1 VDELEHGTP
10 VLANLL
16 ACAPDANVFAIKP
29 HLDRETAID
38 LARTFPIK
46 VISASWGF
54 DLYDETVFPG
64 GTGGLLT
71 LKSRILKAIRDG
83 ITFVAAAGN
92 GGMDFP
98 AIHPRVLAVS
108 GVAVAANDGRGIW
121 SGASS
126 FRHPTIY
133 PTRNVPDVCGVA
145 SPILLPY
152 PPCEAGPAGCWDI
165 GGGTSFATPQI
176 AGICALLLQKNPALT
191 PAQIR
196 DVLYNNSGDVIGG
209 STVDRPPKMPK
220 KTAIGGKDDATGGGL
235 VDALKAW
242 LVV

>member
-1 VDELEHGTP
+1 LLSSTP
-10 VLANLL
+10 VSTRIPISL
-16 ACAPDANVFAIKP
+16 APDADVFAIKP
-29 HLDRETAID
+29 HMNNETAID

-54 DLYDETVFPG
+54 DLYDETVFPSG
-64 GTGGLLT
+64 PDGLST

-92 GGMDFP
+92 GEMQFP

-108 GVAVAANDGRGIW
+108 GVAVDANDGRGIW

-126 FRHPTIY
+126 FQHPTIY
-133 PTRNVPDVCGVA
+133 STRNVPDVCGVA

-152 PPCEAGPAGCWDI
+152 PPCETGPAGCWDVRA
-165 GGGTSFATPQI
+165 GTSFATPQI
-176 AGICALLLQKNPALT
+176 AGICALLLQKKPALT
-191 PAQIR
+191 PVAIR
-196 DVLYNNSGDVIGG
+196 DVLYNNSVDVIGG
-209 STVDRPPKMPK
+209 STVDRPPKMP
-220 KTAIGGKDDATGGGL
+220 GKDDATGGGL

-242 LVV
+242 LAVV